1 MERAME
7 YVAQLSKE
15 GRRTLISFPDC
26 PGCQTF
32 ADRRDEVDALAREA
46 LEGWLEAHLVT
57 GDVPPLPSPRPRR
70 RGKARRESRRVPI
83 DPTLA
88 LRLTLRWARQARGL
102 SQGQLAKL
110 TGVSRQQI
118 SLLEAPDT
126 NPTLTT
132 LQKVAKA
139 LGMDLQIS
147 LTARSSAA

>member
-1 MERAME
+1 ME
-7 YVAQLSKE
+7 YLAQLSKE

-57 GDVPPLPSPRPRR
+57 GDVPPLPSPRPRC

-132 LQKVAKA
+132 LQKVAEA

>member
-1 MERAME
+1 ME
-7 YVAQLSKE
+7 YVATLSKE

-26 PGCQTF
+26 PGCETF
-32 ADRRDEVDALAREA
+32 AERGEDLNAVAREA

-57 GDVPPLPSPRPRR
+57 GDVPPIPSTRQRSR
-70 RGKARRESRRVPI
+70 ARSHRNVVAIGI

-102 SQGQLAKL
+102 SQGELAKL
-110 TGVSRQQI
+110 TGVTRQQI

-132 LQKVAKA
+132 LQKVADA

-147 LTARSSAA
+147 LKPRSAA

>member
-1 MERAME
+1 M
-7 YVAQLSKE
+7 S
-15 GRRTLISFPDC
+15 
-26 PGCQTF
+26 
-32 ADRRDEVDALAREA
+32 
-46 LEGWLEAHLVT
+46 
-57 GDVPPLPSPRPRR
+57 
-70 RGKARRESRRVPI
+70 I

-88 LRLTLRWARQARGL
+88 LRLTLRCARQARGL

-132 LQKVAKA
+132 LQKVAEA

-147 LTARSSAA
+147 LTPRSAAA